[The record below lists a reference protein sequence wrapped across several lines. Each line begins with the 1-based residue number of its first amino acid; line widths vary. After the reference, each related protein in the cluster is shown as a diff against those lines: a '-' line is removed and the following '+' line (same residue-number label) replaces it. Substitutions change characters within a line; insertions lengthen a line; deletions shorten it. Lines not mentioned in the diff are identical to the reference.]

1 MHASSSFFFGLPY
14 VVLVFMFMF
23 SWQTSTQLSSIIN
36 LSQKSTIP
44 YTQQF
49 STRTCSSRKS
59 NISKALPITNPR
71 IDPHKQTTP
80 TTALPST
87 NTPTPLPLVP
97 ALPCHSPPP
106 TPSTQTKPKP
116 QTPNP
121 YPDNRIPQVLGRNS
135 FAIKT
140 VLIKSNQINGWMDMY
155 MIITS
160 RSLKKRKKMKHQ
172 HQPRLKV
179 QECIHGQRGLCVA
192 PLLMDG

>member
-1 MHASSSFFFGLPY
+1 MHASSSFFWVAVRRIG
-14 VVLVFMFMF
+14 VDVHF
-23 SWQTSTQLSSIIN
+23 SWQKSTQLSSIIN

-44 YTQQF
+44 YTRQF

-71 IDPHKQTTP
+71 IDPHKQITP
-80 TTALPST
+80 TTALLST

-106 TPSTQTKPKP
+106 TPSTQTKPQP
-116 QTPNP
+116 QTPHP
-121 YPDNRIPQVLGRNS
+121 YPDNRIPQIVGRNS